1 MIDWLKLQLQW
12 QSEPGLWV
20 LGSFLLLALGRAL
33 THRRAYAALRAWL
46 AARGVYDLFWWVARL
61 TYLTGLPYLAL
72 LAGPISP
79 RNMGLNDLDWV
90 NTLGVGAPL
99 VAAAWGALMIGWRQ
113 GGVSQRQ
120 AELSVLE
127 SPSARTLAAALE
139 AGGQQIHWA
148 FYRSAAIDW
157 WGLYWGTWGALLLI
171 AAQWTVT
178 RLIEPKPYR
187 TASGSYTLLGAA
199 LAILTSAF
207 YLIVPNWWLG
217 WALHF
222 LTLLGTRSP
231 LGPRSHRPLLP

>member
-1 MIDWLKLQLQW
+1 MIAWLKLQLHW

-20 LGSFLLLALGRAL
+20 LASFLLLALGRAFM
-33 THRRAYAALRAWL
+33 HQRSYATLRAWL
-46 AARGVYDLFWWVARL
+46 VARDVYDLFWWTARL
-61 TYLTGLPYLAL
+61 AYLTGLPYLAL
-72 LAGPISP
+72 LAGPLSP

-90 NTLGVGAPL
+90 NTLGLGAPL
-99 VAAAWGALMIGWRQ
+99 AVTAWGALMIGWRQ
-113 GGVSQRQ
+113 GGVFRRQ
-120 AELSVLE
+120 PELSAME
-127 SPSARTLAAALE
+127 SPGVRALVAALE

-171 AAQWTVT
+171 AAQWAIAWLLEPER
-178 RLIEPKPYR
+178 RLA
-187 TASGSYTLLGAA
+187 TNGSYLLLGAA

-222 LTLLGTRSP
+222 LTLLGTRPP
-231 LGPRSHRPLLP
+231 LGPRADRPLWL